1 MLGLGLGTDRNTSKA
16 ISSAGFDGS
25 VDEVL
30 FERNGNWSGSDISAG
45 FRANC
50 TATLGTSEVAGI
62 SNYVIL
68 TATTSSGGDPQI
80 AYGSFLYDS
89 FFSRN
94 PTEYYNLGAVGIFK
108 VTFKCYFPSS
118 NTSTEP
124 RIRSRIGNTSDVSSV
139 TEDQWHTKTHTNG
152 VEAYASIA
160 TDPDMFE
167 VEFDDTTLNE
177 PVLNDV
183 MYLTQFKVEFIAD

>member
-1 MLGLGLGTDRNTSKA
+1 MLGLGLGKNPSYITG
-16 ISSAGFDGS
+16 SSVFDGS

-30 FERNGNWSGSDISAG
+30 FERNGNWSESDISGA
-45 FRANC
+45 RISNC

-68 TATTSSGGDPQI
+68 TATTTSGGDPQF
-80 AYGSFLYDS
+80 AYGSNQYSS

-94 PTEYYNLGAVGIFK
+94 PTEYYNLGAVGDFK

-118 NTSTEP
+118 NTSTLP
-124 RIRSRIGNTSDVSSV
+124 RIRSRIGIKSDPVTVS
-139 TEDQWHTKTHTNG
+139 EDQWHTKTLDNG
-152 VEAYASIA
+152 VEAYESIA
-160 TDPDMFE
+160 TDADMFE

-183 MYLTQFKVEFIAD
+183 MYVTQFKVEYIAD